1 MTLGDARRWT
11 AAFWLAVV
19 VALAWQPGPAS
30 AQEPV
35 ATVVGQTGP
44 ATVMRG
50 GTPVLL
56 RPGVRVHLDD
66 EIYTYAGARVK
77 LRFNDGAEVAIGARS
92 RVLVRRYAGSAGGS
106 ASERLLELLG
116 GILRVVFGGTGGFD
130 VRATTAVA
138 STRSTEWVVEAKPD
152 TTAVFVVDGR
162 VAVSAREAAGRVE
175 LTAGEGTDVAAGTA
189 PTPPK
194 RWGEKRVRDV
204 LARTDV
210 PELR

>member
-1 MTLGDARRWT
+1 MRLGHVRRRA

-19 VALAWQPGPAS
+19 VALAWEPGSTS

-44 ATVMRG
+44 ATVMRE

-56 RPGVRVHLDD
+56 RPGVTVHLDD

-92 RVLVRRYAGSAGGS
+92 RVLVRRYAGGTGS
-106 ASERLLELLG
+106 ASERLLELLD

-152 TTAVFVVDGR
+152 TAAVFVVDGR
-162 VAVSAREAAGRVE
+162 VVVSAREAAGRVE
-175 LTAGEGTDVAAGTA
+175 LVAGEGTDVAAGTA

-194 RWGEKRVRDV
+194 RWGDKRVRDV

-210 PELR
+210 RELR